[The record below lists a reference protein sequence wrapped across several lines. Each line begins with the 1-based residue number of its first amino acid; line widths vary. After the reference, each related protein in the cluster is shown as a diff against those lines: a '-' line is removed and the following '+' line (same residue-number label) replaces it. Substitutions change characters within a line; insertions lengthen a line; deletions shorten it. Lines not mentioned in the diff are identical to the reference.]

1 MLFLLFLFVFLFFCF
16 VFFLFSCIWV
26 SHNFVT
32 YQLRIIIMRDFKF
45 GSENWNRSML
55 IAQRLNYPPP
65 PPPPDLPLK
74 FALGILSQNVED
86 LKIKKWSRKALFCL
100 SFKQQPLL
108 WQKNLSLFMEGF
120 ISTLSFNIPPEYLKR
135 WNFFHFPFL
144 PAG

>member
-1 MLFLLFLFVFLFFCF
+1 MLFLFFVFLFF
-16 VFFLFSCIWV
+16 SCIWV
-26 SHNFVT
+26 FHNFVI
-32 YQLRIIIMRDFKF
+32 YQLRIIILRIIILRIIIMRDCKF

-55 IAQRLNYPPP
+55 SAQRLNYP

-108 WQKNLSLFMEGF
+108 WQTNLSLFMEGF